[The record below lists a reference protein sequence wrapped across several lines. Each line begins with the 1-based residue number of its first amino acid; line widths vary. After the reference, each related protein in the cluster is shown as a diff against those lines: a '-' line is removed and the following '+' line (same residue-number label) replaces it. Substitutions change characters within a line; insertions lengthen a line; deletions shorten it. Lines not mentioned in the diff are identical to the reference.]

1 MLFGVAVRT
10 KKPLALPLSPLIW
23 KMIIGEPLNMSDLEE
38 NDTYYAQNLTSIQN
52 IHQTGVTEENFE
64 EVNNLFIVIIVTL
77 YFICLTIDFVGNTI
91 FKYDWYRLDR

>member
-1 MLFGVAVRT
+1 MLFGVAIRT

-23 KMIIGEPLNMSDLEE
+23 KMIIGESLNISDLEE

-64 EVNNLFIVIIVTL
+64 EVIVIP
-77 YFICLTIDFVGNTI
+77 YLTYTMVYQWSLIFSDNTF
-91 FKYDWYRLDR
+91 FKYDWY

>member
-64 EVNNLFIVIIVTL
+64 EVNNLFIVIIVNL
-77 YFICLTIDFVGNTI
+77 YFICITIDFAGNTI
-91 FKYDWYRLDR
+91 FKYDWY

>member
-1 MLFGVAVRT
+1 MLFGVAIRT

-23 KMIIGEPLNMSDLEE
+23 KMIIGESLNMSDLEE

-64 EVNNLFIVIIVTL
+64 EVRIVVAYLTSTIII
-77 YFICLTIDFVGNTI
+77 YF
-91 FKYDWYRLDR
+91 

>member
-1 MLFGVAVRT
+1 MSKLLDLFLSGMLFGVAIRT

-23 KMIIGEPLNMSDLEE
+23 KMIIEEPLNMSDLEE

-64 EVNNLFIVIIVTL
+64 EVNYKYSSVYL
-77 YFICLTIDFVGNTI
+77 YSCV
-91 FKYDWYRLDR
+91 

>member
-1 MLFGVAVRT
+1 MLFGVAIRT

-23 KMIIGEPLNMSDLEE
+23 KMIIGESLNISDLEE

-64 EVNNLFIVIIVTL
+64 EVRKLLAHLISSII
-77 YFICLTIDFVGNTI
+77 INDFTGNTF
-91 FKYDWYRLDR
+91 FKYDWY

>member
-1 MLFGVAVRT
+1 MLFGVAIRT

-23 KMIIGEPLNMSDLEE
+23 KMIIGESLNISDLEE

-64 EVNNLFIVIIVTL
+64 EVRKVLAHLTSTIIIN
-77 YFICLTIDFVGNTI
+77 YFAGNTI
-91 FKYDWYRLDR
+91 FKYDWY

>member
-1 MLFGVAVRT
+1 MLFGVAIRT

-64 EVNNLFIVIIVTL
+64 EVNIMTIITNIMYIVI
-77 YFICLTIDFVGNTI
+77 FVFHLFNYK
-91 FKYDWYRLDR
+91 FC

>member
-1 MLFGVAVRT
+1 MLFGVAIRT

-23 KMIIGEPLNMSDLEE
+23 KMIIGESLNISDLEE

-64 EVNNLFIVIIVTL
+64 EVRIVVA
-77 YFICLTIDFVGNTI
+77 CLTSTIIIIDF
-91 FKYDWYRLDR
+91 FRQYLF

>member
-1 MLFGVAVRT
+1 MLFGVAIRT

-23 KMIIGEPLNMSDLEE
+23 KMIIGESLNMSDLEE

-64 EVNNLFIVIIVTL
+64 EVFFFLYKCCYVICISLKLIIGV
-77 YFICLTIDFVGNTI
+77 
-91 FKYDWYRLDR
+91 